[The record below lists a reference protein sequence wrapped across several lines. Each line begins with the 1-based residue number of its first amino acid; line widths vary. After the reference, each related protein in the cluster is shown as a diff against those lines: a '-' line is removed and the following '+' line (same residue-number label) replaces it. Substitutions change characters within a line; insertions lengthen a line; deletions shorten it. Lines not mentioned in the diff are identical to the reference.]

1 MRTMVYRATD
11 LIDRVEARVYE
22 RDDRYT
28 VSLID
33 LDSGETA
40 GMVFYRFAKWG
51 SQSVALT
58 KAAEKA
64 NYWVAPVPV
73 SRPNCH
79 CRRCRPA
86 ANTKEQLT

>member
-1 MRTMVYRATD
+1 MVYRATD
-11 LIDRVEARVYE
+11 LIDRVEAQVFE
-22 RDDRYT
+22 HDDRYT

-40 GMVFYRFAKWG
+40 GTVLFGFAKWG

-64 NYWVAPVPV
+64 NYWVAPVWIP
-73 SRPNCH
+73 RPICH

-86 ANTKEQLT
+86 AKTKEQLT